1 MKYVRKKVGFTMKK
15 GNPWALLPIAVFLVL
30 FIAVGIIDNRMGG
43 MFGDS
48 LPAIVGFLIALIV
61 AFLQN
66 PKGTKLTF
74 EEKLNTMARGAG
86 EENIMIMCL
95 VFILAGAFSAS
106 VKAAGGADAT
116 VNFGLSILPGNVAVV
131 GVFIIGC
138 FISTSMGTSVGT
150 IVALAPIAIGISEK
164 TGISMALC
172 IGAAVCG
179 AMFGDN
185 LSMISDTTI
194 AATRTQGCA
203 MKDKFREN
211 FKIALPAAV
220 VTAIIFFVSTMG
232 TNYAPAEEL
241 TYNVVRIIPYLV
253 VLIGALVGL
262 NVFLLLVGGTVLSL
276 AIGIAYG
283 DFGLLDTFKIMGD
296 GIMSM
301 YDITVIS
308 ILVAGVVSLVRQ
320 NGGID
325 WILYVIR
332 RCIHGKKGAEI
343 GIAALSSVVDCST
356 ANNTVAIV
364 IAGPIA
370 KEIAEDYDISPK
382 RTASL
387 LDIFTSTFQGII
399 PYGAQLLY
407 AAAATEMATQKI
419 SSVQIVPYC
428 YYPILLGVSAL
439 LFIIFGKETA
449 KK

>member
-1 MKYVRKKVGFTMKK
+1 MEYVRKKVGFTMKK

-232 TNYAPAEEL
+232 TNYAPSEEL